1 MAHRTDLI
9 DGSLA
14 FSLARLAAVTGNPM
28 RDVGYQC
35 SDTRPYFKFTS
46 GSVTYYTTMH
56 PKHATTA
63 KTVSV
68 YTKGAQREGYDTMRY
83 VGTGSQTGS
92 TLTYGGGAYTN
103 GGYASERIRMF
114 VVNRWAKY
122 KPFRNSAISFA
133 SQSACDTARAAAFQG
148 FDSSTLCVEMSPG
161 TDGRFPHLTYEYQPP
176 RVNNTSEMCRM
187 LDFACIEGS
196 GRGYYSGA
204 VPPMVFRFVDQ
215 PFRKD
220 WVYFV
225 TFIANPTGTSGY
237 DMYNCLSIDDLY
249 NNSAA
254 NGAYSYCPSLLVQDL
269 STKEFIVISSGV
281 TLSSINKTNGT
292 ALVPFCPEDLP
303 FFTTVNR
310 VGHNFEIIACLT
322 TLDATNGTKLQGSD
336 YGPVYYG
343 QEHVLYGARS
353 LEFEENF
360 SRRTVTLEDR
370 PPKNYDGVSL
380 SVAAFTATKKSGT
393 SIMGS
398 SWTDFYINSN
408 IVINWATDD
417 RYDNTDFPVKIYF
430 TSSTSGIPLINGGQ
444 ALGGLYKTVTVL
456 ASNKNSRGST
466 TIYASELLNVI
477 LSAPTTI
484 GSFTLIVKAVID
496 NPDTE
501 IGQTQI
507 TAQNTYTLTF

>member
-1 MAHRTDLI
+1 MHRTDFI

-14 FSLARLAAVTGNPM
+14 FSIARLAAVTGNPM
-28 RDVGYQC
+28 YDVGSQC

-46 GSVTYYTTMH
+46 GSAVYYTTLH
-56 PKHATTA
+56 PKHAATA

-68 YTKGAQREGYDTMRY
+68 YSKGTQREGYDTMQY
-83 VGTGSQTGS
+83 VGTGSQTGT
-92 TLTYGGGAYTN
+92 TLTYGGVAYTN
-103 GGYASERIRMF
+103 SGYANERIRAF
-114 VVNRWAKY
+114 AVNRWAKY

-133 SQSACDTARAAAFQG
+133 SQSACDTARANAFHG
-148 FDSSTLCVEMSPG
+148 FDSETLCREMTPDS
-161 TDGRFPHLTYEYQPP
+161 DGHFPHLMYEYLAP
-176 RVNNTSEMCRM
+176 RAGNASEMCRM
-187 LDFACIEGS
+187 LDFACIEGT
-196 GRGYYSGA
+196 GKGYYHGA
-204 VPPMVFRFVDQ
+204 KPPMVFRFVDQ

-225 TFIANPTGTSGY
+225 TFIANPTGESGY
-237 DMYNCLSIDDLY
+237 DMYNCLSIDDLF

-254 NGAYSYCPSLLVQDL
+254 NGAYSYCPSLLVQDID
-269 STKEFIVISSGV
+269 TGEFIVLSSGV

-310 VGHNFEIIACLT
+310 IGHDFEVIACLT
-322 TLDATNGTKLQGSD
+322 TLDATNGTEFQGTD
-336 YGPVYYG
+336 YTVYYG
-343 QEHVLYGARS
+343 QEHVMYGARS
-353 LEFEENF
+353 LEFEDNF
-360 SRRTVTLEDR
+360 SRRTVTLVDR

-393 SIMGS
+393 SIMGD

-408 IVINWATDD
+408 LVINWATDD
-417 RYDNTDFPVKIYF
+417 RYDNTNFPVKLCF

-444 ALGGLYKTVTVL
+444 VPGGLYKTVTVL
-456 ASNKNSRGST
+456 ASKKNSSGTT

-484 GSFTLIVKAVID
+484 GTLTLIVKAVID

-501 IGQTQI
+501 IGQAQI
-507 TAQNTYTLTF
+507 AAQNTYTLTL

>member
-1 MAHRTDLI
+1 MAHSANKI
-9 DGSLA
+9 DGKLA
-14 FSLARLAAVTGNPM
+14 FSVARLAAVTGNPM
-28 RDVGYQC
+28 YDVGYQC
-35 SDTRPYFKFTS
+35 SDTRPYFKFAS
-46 GSVTYYTTMH
+46 GSAVYYTTLH
-56 PKHATTA
+56 PKHAATA

-68 YTKGAQREGYDTMRY
+68 YTKGAQREGYDTMKY

-92 TLTYGGGAYTN
+92 TLNYGGVAYTN
-103 GGYASERIRMF
+103 SGYANERIRAF
-114 VVNRWAKY
+114 AVNRWAKY

-133 SQSACDTARAAAFQG
+133 SQSACDTARANAFQG
-148 FDSSTLCVEMSPG
+148 FDAATLCREMTPDS
-161 TDGRFPHLTYEYQPP
+161 DGRFPHLSYEYLAP
-176 RVNNTSEMCRM
+176 RAGNAAEMCRM
-187 LDFACIEGS
+187 LDFACIEGT
-196 GRGYYSGA
+196 GKGYYHGA
-204 VPPMVFRFVDQ
+204 KPPMVFRFVDQ

-225 TFIANPTGTSGY
+225 TFIANPTGESGY
-237 DMYNCLSIDDLY
+237 DMYNCLSIDDLF

-254 NGAYSYCPSLLVQDL
+254 NGAYSYCPSLLVQDID
-269 STKEFIVISSGV
+269 TGEFIVLSSGV

-310 VGHNFEIIACLT
+310 IGHDFEVIACLT
-322 TLDATNGTKLQGSD
+322 TLDATNGTEFQGTD
-336 YGPVYYG
+336 YTVYYG
-343 QEHVLYGARS
+343 QEHVMYGARS
-353 LEFEENF
+353 LEFEDNF
-360 SRRTVTLEDR
+360 SRRTVTLVDR

-393 SIMGS
+393 SIMGD

-408 IVINWATDD
+408 LVINWATDD
-417 RYDNTDFPVKIYF
+417 RYDNTNFPVKLCF

-444 ALGGLYKTVTVL
+444 VPGGLYKTVTVL
-456 ASNKNSRGST
+456 ASKKNSSGTT

-484 GSFTLIVKAVID
+484 GTLTLIVKAVID

-501 IGQTQI
+501 IGQAQI
-507 TAQNTYTLTF
+507 AAQNTYTLTL

>member
-1 MAHRTDLI
+1 MAHYDDRI
-9 DGSLA
+9 DGSLS
-14 FSLARLAAVTGNPM
+14 FSVARLSSVTGNPM
-28 RDVGYQC
+28 YDVGYQC
-35 SDTRPYFKFTS
+35 SDTRPYFKFAS
-46 GSVTYYTTMH
+46 GSTAYYTTLH
-56 PKHATTA
+56 PKHAATA

-68 YTKGAQREGYDTMRY
+68 YSKGAQREGYDTMSY

-92 TLTYGGGAYTN
+92 TLTYAGVAYTN
-103 GGYASERIRMF
+103 SGYASEGIRAF
-114 VVNRWAKY
+114 AVNRWAKY

-148 FDSSTLCVEMSPG
+148 FDAATLCREMTPDS
-161 TDGRFPHLTYEYQPP
+161 DGRFPHLTYEYLAP
-176 RVNNTSEMCRM
+176 RAGNASEMCRM
-187 LDFACIEGS
+187 LDFACIEGL
-196 GRGYYSGA
+196 GKGYYHGA
-204 VPPMVFRFVDQ
+204 KPPMVFRFVDQ

-225 TFIANPTGTSGY
+225 MFMANPTGESGY
-237 DMYNCLSIDDLY
+237 DMYNCLSVDDLY

-254 NGAYSYCPSLLVQDL
+254 NGAYSYSPSLLVQDL

-292 ALVPFCPEDLP
+292 AMVPFCPEDMP
-303 FFTTVNR
+303 FFTTINR
-310 VGHNFEIIACLT
+310 VGHDFEIIACLT
-322 TLDATNGTKLQGSD
+322 TLDATNGTKLQGAD

-360 SRRTVTLEDR
+360 SRRTVTLVDR

-398 SWTDFYINSN
+398 SWTDFYISSN
-408 IVINWATDD
+408 LVINWATDD
-417 RYDNTDFPVKIYF
+417 RYDNTNFPVKIYI
-430 TSSTSGIPLINGGQ
+430 TSTNSGLPFINGGQ
-444 ALGGLYKTVTVL
+444 VPGGLYKTVTVL
-456 ASNKNSRGST
+456 ASKKNWSGTT
-466 TIYASELLNVI
+466 TIYASELLNVT
-477 LSAPTTI
+477 LSAPTTMARI
-484 GSFTLIVKAVID
+484 TLIIKAVID
-496 NPDTE
+496 NPNSQ

-507 TAQNTYTLTF
+507 AAQNTYTLTL

>member
-1 MAHRTDLI
+1 MHRTDFI

-14 FSLARLAAVTGNPM
+14 FSIARLAAVTGNPM
-28 RDVGYQC
+28 YDVGSQC

-46 GSVTYYTTMH
+46 GSAVYYTTMH
-56 PKHATTA
+56 PQHAATA

-68 YTKGAQREGYDTMRY
+68 YSKGAQREGYDTMQY

-92 TLTYGGGAYTN
+92 TLTYGGVTYTN
-103 GGYASERIRMF
+103 SGYANESIRAF
-114 VVNRWAKY
+114 AVNRWAKY

-133 SQSACDTARAAAFQG
+133 SQSACDTARANAFQG
-148 FDSSTLCVEMSPG
+148 FDAATLCREMTPDS
-161 TDGRFPHLTYEYQPP
+161 DGRFPHLTYEYLAP
-176 RVNNTSEMCRM
+176 RAGNASEMCRM
-187 LDFACIEGS
+187 LDFACIEGT
-196 GRGYYSGA
+196 GKGYYHGA
-204 VPPMVFRFVDQ
+204 KPPMVFRFVDQ

-225 TFIANPTGTSGY
+225 MFMANPTGESGY
-237 DMYNCLSIDDLY
+237 DMYNCMSIDDMF

-269 STKEFIVISSGV
+269 DTGEFIVLSSGV

-292 ALVPFCPEDLP
+292 ALVPFCPEDMP

-310 VGHNFEIIACLT
+310 VGHDFEMIACLT
-322 TLDATNGTKLQGSD
+322 NLDATNGTKLQGTD
-336 YGPVYYG
+336 YTVYYG

-370 PPKNYDGVSL
+370 QPKNYDGVSL
-380 SVAAFTATKKSGT
+380 SVAAFTVTKKSGT

-398 SWTDFYINSN
+398 SWTDFYISSN
-408 IVINWATDD
+408 LVINWATDD
-417 RYDNTDFPVKIYF
+417 RYDNTNFPVKICI
-430 TSSTSGIPLINGGQ
+430 TSNNSGLPLINGGQ
-444 ALGGLYKTVTVL
+444 AVGGLYKTVTVL
-456 ASNKNSRGST
+456 ASNKNASGTT

-484 GSFTLIVKAVID
+484 GSLTLIVKAVID

-507 TAQNTYTLTF
+507 TAQRTLSITL

>member
-14 FSLARLAAVTGNPM
+14 FSIARLAAVTTNPM
-28 RDVGYQC
+28 HDVGYQC

-46 GSVTYYTTMH
+46 GSAVYYTTLH

-68 YTKGAQREGYDTMRY
+68 YSKGAQREGYDTMSY

-92 TLTYGGGAYTN
+92 TLTYGGGTYTN
-103 GGYASERIRMF
+103 SGYANERIRTF
-114 VVNRWAKY
+114 AVNRWAKY

-133 SQSACDTARAAAFQG
+133 SQSACDTARANAFQG
-148 FDSSTLCVEMSPG
+148 FDAATLCREMTPDS
-161 TDGRFPHLTYEYQPP
+161 DGRFPHLTYEYQPP
-176 RVNNTSEMCRM
+176 RKDTTDMGRM
-187 LDFACIEGS
+187 LDFACIEGT
-196 GRGYYSGA
+196 GKGYYHGA
-204 VPPMVFRFVDQ
+204 VPPMVFQFVDQ

-225 TFIANPTGTSGY
+225 TFIANPTGQGGY
-237 DMYNCLSIDDLY
+237 DMYNCLSIDDLF

-269 STKEFIVISSGV
+269 DTGEFIVLSSGV

-310 VGHNFEIIACLT
+310 VGHDFEMIACLT
-322 TLDATNGTKLQGSD
+322 TLDATNGTELQGTD
-336 YGPVYYG
+336 YTVYYG

-360 SRRTVTLEDR
+360 SRRTVTLEDM

-380 SVAAFTATKKSGT
+380 SVATFTVTKKSGT
-393 SIMGS
+393 SIIGS

-408 IVINWATDD
+408 LVINWATDD
-417 RYDNTDFPVKIYF
+417 RYDNTNFPVKICI
-430 TSSTSGIPLINGGQ
+430 TSNNSGLPLINGGQ
-444 ALGGLYKTVTVL
+444 AVGGLYKTVTVL
-456 ASNKNSRGST
+456 ASNKNASGTT

-484 GSFTLIVKAVID
+484 GSLTLIVKAVID

-501 IGQTQI
+501 IGQEQI
-507 TAQNTYTLTF
+507 TAQNTYTLTL